1 MKPKELVVVSGKG
14 GTGKTSITA
23 ALARCYTNKVVADC
37 DVDAADLH
45 LLFQVKSYQMK
56 AFQSGHIAKI
66 NSEKCQSCGLCF
78 SLCRFD
84 AIHFE
89 QNAYQISA
97 SSCEGCKVCVDA
109 CPEHAIEWMPAKNGT
124 TKESITDQGVLFH
137 ARLYPGAENSGK
149 LVTHVRNSA
158 IAYAE
163 KQEIPLVLVDG
174 PPGIGC
180 PVIASITGA
189 SAVLIVTEPTPSGL
203 HDMERVLVLSRHFQV
218 PALVLINKHDLSA
231 DYCQKIEECALRHD
245 ANVISRIPYSPLFTQ
260 AQLAGKSILD
270 VFPESTEANAIRE
283 LAVLIDS
290 YLINIKQIHKENA

>member
-1 MKPKELVVVSGKG
+1 MKPKSLVVISGKG

-23 ALARCYTNKVVADC
+23 ALSRCYANKVMADC

-45 LLFQVKSYQMK
+45 LLFHVKSYKLKM
-56 AFQSGHIAKI
+56 FQSGHIAEI
-66 NSEKCQSCGLCF
+66 HPEKCQSCGLCF

-84 AIHFE
+84 AIQFE
-89 QNAYQISA
+89 HGVYRISA

-109 CPEHAIEWMPAKNGT
+109 CPEQAIQWKPAQNGV
-124 TKESITDQGVLFH
+124 TKESYTDQGVLFH

-149 LVTHVRNSA
+149 LVTQVRNSA

-189 SAVLIVTEPTPSGL
+189 SAVLVVTEPTPSGL
-203 HDMERVLVLSRHFQV
+203 HDMERVLVLARHFKI
-218 PALVLINKHDLSA
+218 PALVLINKHDLSM
-231 DYCQKIEECALRHD
+231 DYCQKIEECSLRLD
-245 ANVISRIPYSPLFTQ
+245 AKVISRIPYSPLFTQ
-260 AQLAGKSILD
+260 AQLAGKSILE
-270 VFPESTEANAIRE
+270 VFPESAEATAIRDLA
-283 LAVLIDS
+283 LAVS
-290 YLINIKQIHKENA
+290 EYLQLEVVK